1 MDLTFKTAYWDDA
14 ADTAA
19 FSAFMRDIHQL
30 DFTEW
35 THLGYWDNAY
45 TPFSYFAGDRV
56 VANVCIYL
64 LDAVLHGKETL
75 LVQISGV
82 GTDAAW
88 RRKGLSR
95 KLTNTGLE
103 WAAGKHDGVFFFA
116 NPEAISFYKKSGFAP
131 IEEYLE
137 YITPTPVKKC
147 AGALKLDVDNK
158 NHVEK
163 IYRYAKSR
171 TPASNK
177 FSVMN
182 ARLVMF
188 HVLYTLRDCVL
199 EIPALDCLVFC
210 RRVERT
216 LHIYD
221 IIGKQMP
228 RFADIYPYLAD
239 ADDET
244 VMFHFYTD
252 KLGLSEKSRQL
263 LTGNNPFVK
272 SPFPIREPVFP
283 YTAHA

>member
-14 ADTAA
+14 AATAA
-19 FSAFMRDIHQL
+19 FSAFMIEIHQL

-35 THLGYWDNAY
+35 TQLGYWDNAY
-45 TPFSYFAGDRV
+45 TPFSYFEGDRV

-64 LDAVLHGKETL
+64 LDSVLHGKETR

-95 KLTNTGLE
+95 KLTKLGLE
-103 WAAGKHDGVFFFA
+103 WAAGNHEGIFFFA
-116 NPEAISFYKKSGFAP
+116 NPGAISFYKKSGFAP

-137 YITPTPVKKC
+137 YITPTPLERRP
-147 AGALKLDVDNK
+147 GALKLEVDNK
-158 NHVEK
+158 ANIEK
-163 IYRYAKSR
+163 IYRYAQNR
-171 TPASNK
+171 TPASNV

-188 HVLYTLRDCVL
+188 HVLYTLRDCVF

-210 RRVERT
+210 RREERT

-221 IIGKQMP
+221 IIGAQMP
-228 RFADIYPYLAD
+228 RFADIYPFLAD
-239 ADDET
+239 RDDEY
-244 VMFHFYTD
+244 VMFHFFTD
-252 KLGLSEKSRQL
+252 KLDLQEKSRQL
-263 LTGNNPFVK
+263 LTGNNSFVK
-272 SPFPIREPVFP
+272 SPFPIPEPVFP
-283 YTAHA
+283 YTARA